1 MKSRQKWILAVIC
14 LVFVTMGVVSVISR
28 VRNFLEKDRDDGR
41 ISISVIEE
49 ESKPEE
55 TTEREKDQ
63 EETGRGWDESFW
75 GETSESD
82 PETEETEEDSG
93 LTDPDNSPAERRSGW
108 KYQVPSPLP
117 VESLPEEETLP
128 TIWLLSDLHYMSAAS
143 TDYGSAFEEFVKKSD
158 GKIVRY
164 LPELLDTVLEEAERE
179 KPDALILTGDITM
192 NGERINHLEL
202 AEKLT
207 RVQDSG
213 IQILVIPGNHD
224 INNQKAGIYFGETA
238 ERTREISPEEY
249 GEIYGELGPGQ
260 ALSRDE
266 ASFSYVYA
274 LRDKIWLV
282 LLDTARYDPVN
293 YVEGEVKQETCI
305 WLEENLAA
313 AKKQGIQVLV
323 LGHHNLLQESR
334 VYTSQCVMD
343 NSQELTEL
351 LERYQVPLYISG
363 HLHVQRVK
371 KHKKEPGD
379 TGYGIY
385 EIVSDAVSI
394 PPCQYGVVSWQ
405 ENGTIDYK
413 TRAADVSSWA
423 ERNGI
428 DNDDLLNFA
437 EYQRSY
443 VHDLIREK
451 VKKNIKDIPEEI
463 ADSMGLYYAGLY
475 ADYCAGIRIDRLE
488 AEYEKAYREWER
500 FMPDSREMDEI
511 RAMIRDSVED
521 SNRFI
526 FSEER
531 EDEEDGMPR

>member
-1 MKSRQKWILAVIC
+1 M
-14 LVFVTMGVVSVISR
+14 
-28 VRNFLEKDRDDGR
+28 
-41 ISISVIEE
+41 
-49 ESKPEE
+49 
-55 TTEREKDQ
+55 
-63 EETGRGWDESFW
+63 
-75 GETSESD
+75 
-82 PETEETEEDSG
+82 
-93 LTDPDNSPAERRSGW
+93 
-108 KYQVPSPLP
+108 
-117 VESLPEEETLP
+117 
-128 TIWLLSDLHYMSAAS
+128 
-143 TDYGSAFEEFVKKSD
+143 
-158 GKIVRY
+158 
-164 LPELLDTVLEEAERE
+164 
-179 KPDALILTGDITM
+179 
-192 NGERINHLEL
+192 
-202 AEKLT
+202 
-207 RVQDSG
+207 
-213 IQILVIPGNHD
+213 
-224 INNQKAGIYFGETA
+224 
-238 ERTREISPEEY
+238 
-249 GEIYGELGPGQ
+249 
-260 ALSRDE
+260 
-266 ASFSYVYA
+266 YA